1 MSDKTDLLAAFSKAT
16 RPTAPAAPAP
26 APRAVRAR
34 APRLPRQET
43 PPPTTAAARPGAP
56 RKNLVYRTGRA
67 NWTRIKQLALSD
79 EVSVQE
85 LIHTA
90 LSREFER
97 RGLPALED

>member
-1 MSDKTDLLAAFSKAT
+1 MTDKTDLLAAFSKAT
-16 RPTAPAAPAP
+16 RAPAPAAPAP
-26 APRAVRAR
+26 APRATRAR
-34 APRLPRQET
+34 APRPQRQQSAR
-43 PPPTTAAARPGAP
+43 PGVAADGPGAP

-97 RGLPALED
+97 RGLAPLAD